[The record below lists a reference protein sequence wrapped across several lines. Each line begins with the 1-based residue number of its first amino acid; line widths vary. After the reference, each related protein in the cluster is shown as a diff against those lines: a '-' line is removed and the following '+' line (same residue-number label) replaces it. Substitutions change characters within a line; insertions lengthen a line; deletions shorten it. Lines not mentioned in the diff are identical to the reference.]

1 MAEVVLEAVSG
12 AEKRRQ
18 ALLEVRRRDSDAK
31 RAHVRDTVEKMLLAS
46 ERITF
51 AAVARRAKVS
61 SWLVYA
67 EGVREQIQTAIRQQA
82 EEPPETRDRSSAG
95 VASLRTD
102 LALAREEIKRL
113 RSDNDRLRRTAQRL
127 LGQQFDQVNV
137 AELIARIDT
146 LVNENRRLAHEL
158 HQTTKENTGL
168 QSRLT
173 ELEEDV
179 TAARTALRRMI
190 REQTTDISGER
201 RDCGSNGVSGLTR

>member
-12 AEKRRQ
+12 AEKRRR

-31 RAHVRDTVEKMLLAS
+31 TSACPWTRSRRCYWPASASPSPPSPGARKYRVR
-46 ERITF
+46 
-51 AAVARRAKVS
+51 
-61 SWLVYA
+61 LVYA
-67 EGVREQIQTAIRQQA
+67 EGVREQIQTARRQQA

-127 LGQQFDQVNV
+127 LGQQLDQVNV

-179 TAARTALRRMI
+179 TAARTA
-190 REQTTDISGER
+190 
-201 RDCGSNGVSGLTR
+201 RDG

>member
-1 MAEVVLEAVSG
+1 MCALGADPSGAMAEVVVEAVSG

-46 ERITF
+46 ECITF

-113 RSDNDRLRRTAQRL
+113 RSDNDKLRRTAQRL
-127 LGQQFDQVNV
+127 LGQQLDQVNV

-146 LVNENRRLAHEL
+146 LEL
-158 HQTTKENTGL
+158 TK
-168 QSRLT
+168 
-173 ELEEDV
+173 
-179 TAARTALRRMI
+179 TAAWHMNCTRPPKKIPGCSR
-190 REQTTDISGER
+190 
-201 RDCGSNGVSGLTR
+201 GSPNSKKTSPRHAQPCDG